1 MSKAVHTAE
10 IVSDRPLSDAS
21 RIFARNG
28 SAVVGLGLL
37 IVIVALSLVGPHLYG
52 TDPFEIVSGPYTPPG
67 QDGLLL
73 GSDYLGR
80 DVFAGILNGGRTT
93 LAVGST
99 AALLTLFIG
108 VPIGAL
114 GGYYG
119 GWIDLALM
127 RFTEFFQVLPSL
139 LFAMVLVALFKPSL
153 VTITIAIGVVN
164 WTSTARIARGEFLR
178 LRGMDFVRAS
188 RASGATD
195 GRIVWRV
202 ILPNALPPLIVSATL
217 SVGVAILFEGGL
229 SFLGLGDPTA
239 MTWGVMIGS
248 NRNAIL
254 TAWWAATLPG
264 LVMFLTVL
272 SITLVG
278 DGLNDAL
285 NPRLQER

>member
-1 MSKAVHTAE
+1 MSGTEVATLAA
-10 IVSDRPLSDAS
+10 DRPWRDAA
-21 RIFARNG
+21 RIFTRNT
-28 SAVVGLGLL
+28 SATIGLGLL
-37 IVIVALSLVGPHLYG
+37 VIIVGSSFIGPHLYG
-52 TDPFEIVSGPYTPPG
+52 RDPFEIVSSPYVPPG

-80 DVFAGILNGGRTT
+80 DVFAGVLGGGRTT
-93 LAVGST
+93 LSVAL
-99 AALLTLFIG
+99 AATLITVFIG

-139 LFAMVLVALFKPSL
+139 LFAMVLVSLFSPSL
-153 VTITIAIGVVN
+153 VTIAIAIGVVN

-178 LRGMDFVRAS
+178 LRGLDFVRAA

-195 GRIVWRV
+195 SYIVRQV
-202 ILPNALPPLIVSATL
+202 ILPNALAPLIVSATL
-217 SVGVAILFEGGL
+217 SMGVAILFEGGL

-254 TAWWAATLPG
+254 TAWWAATIPG
-264 LVMFLTVL
+264 LVMFLAVL

-285 NPRLQER
+285 NPRLRER